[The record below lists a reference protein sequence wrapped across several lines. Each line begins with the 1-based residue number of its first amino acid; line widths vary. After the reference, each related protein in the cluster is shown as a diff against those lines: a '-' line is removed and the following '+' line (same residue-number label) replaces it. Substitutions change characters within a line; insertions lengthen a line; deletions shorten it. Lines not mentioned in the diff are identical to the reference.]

1 MRISDWSSDV
11 CSSDLLDEF
20 RGRLEVRRGD
30 PVSLA
35 EHPLLAG
42 HDHEPVQRT
51 AVALTRGQRFEGAL
65 GRRRREQQHAW
76 VFDRL
81 VLGRDGCWSRERTER
96 APIGLHDV
104 PEGLLPVAIIAGVLE
119 PLRKL
124 VGEKR
129 LRRVRLEDAMQSL
142 RSEEHTSELQSLM
155 PISYAFFCLKKK

>member
-1 MRISDWSSDV
+1 MIRRPPRSTRTYPHFPYPT
-11 CSSDLLDEF
+11 LF
-20 RGRLEVRRGD
+20 R
-30 PVSLA
+30 S
-35 EHPLLAG
+35 

-124 VGEKR
+124 VGEKIGR
-129 LRRVRLEDAMQSL
+129 AHV
-142 RSEEHTSELQSLM
+142 
-155 PISYAFFCLKKK
+155 

>member
-1 MRISDWSSDV
+1 MFFFLI
-11 CSSDLLDEF
+11 
-20 RGRLEVRRGD
+20 RLRPPR
-30 PVSLA
+30 
-35 EHPLLAG
+35 
-42 HDHEPVQRT
+42 
-51 AVALTRGQRFEGAL
+51 LTRTYTLLPYKTLFRS
-65 GRRRREQQHAW
+65 RRRREQQHAW

-142 RSEEHTSELQSLM
+142 LRRSEERRVGKEWVRTCRSWGSPDH
-155 PISYAFFCLKKK
+155 